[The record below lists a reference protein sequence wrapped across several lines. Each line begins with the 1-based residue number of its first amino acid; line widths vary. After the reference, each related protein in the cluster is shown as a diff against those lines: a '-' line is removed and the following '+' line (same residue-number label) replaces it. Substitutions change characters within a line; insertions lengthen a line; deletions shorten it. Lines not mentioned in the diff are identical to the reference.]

1 VARIIIR
8 SVSDDPG
15 DLIDVAEAA
24 KMLGVSKSSV
34 YARIR
39 EGKLDVYIR
48 EWDGLQRVRRSEIE
62 RLGRFKKQGS

>member
-1 VARIIIR
+1 MARIIIR

-24 KMLGVSKSSV
+24 QMLGVSKSSV

-62 RLGRFKKQGS
+62 RLGRFKRKG